1 MKRLLIVLFCI
12 FSVFAAYATDAEANE
27 CIKEAAEL
35 HNKKSFRKAAARY
48 MDAVLLAD
56 TPALK
61 ANALIAASLSYRNA
75 KLYGKEFDCIERLIK
90 EHIAHV
96 DFQRAIDRQ
105 FEIADTF
112 FDGHRD
118 TAVFWLPFIKDS
130 DRTRE
135 FYEAALQN
143 ASCAKQAPN
152 AKLRLGNIYLDDNKP
167 EQALPFF
174 REIISMHPETEAAR
188 YASLELMYTYMQLA
202 RRGDGDGAWSRLAK
216 SALTDFLAQYPND
229 PEVPWAKKA
238 LDEINTLDA
247 KRMHGLGAYYHRTG
261 RDDLAERYLARVIRD
276 HGETEDAKPSER
288 LLAQIDED
296 YTPPP
301 PDAPRK
307 EKYVHTFKRNTIPIE
322 RNPILVVPENSDG
335 KWLLPIRD
343 LKADIHLDSNK
354 DVPERMVNKDE
365 F

>member
-1 MKRLLIVLFCI
+1 M
-12 FSVFAAYATDAEANE
+12 T
-27 CIKEAAEL
+27 
-35 HNKKSFRKAAARY
+35 RKC
-48 MDAVLLAD
+48 
-56 TPALK
+56 P
-61 ANALIAASLSYRNA
+61 
-75 KLYGKEFDCIERLIK
+75 G
-90 EHIAHV
+90 
-96 DFQRAIDRQ
+96 Q
-105 FEIADTF
+105 
-112 FDGHRD
+112 
-118 TAVFWLPFIKDS
+118 
-130 DRTRE
+130 
-135 FYEAALQN
+135 
-143 ASCAKQAPN
+143 
-152 AKLRLGNIYLDDNKP
+152 
-167 EQALPFF
+167 
-174 REIISMHPETEAAR
+174 
-188 YASLELMYTYMQLA
+188 
-202 RRGDGDGAWSRLAK
+202 
-216 SALTDFLAQYPND
+216 
-229 PEVPWAKKA
+229 KKA

-322 RNPILVVPENSDG
+322 RNPSLVVPENSDG